1 MNRTPKLD
9 TKSNEWGAFNM
20 TLRYQ
25 DKVEIYSLQKQSDFF
40 KQFDINQFHLKY
52 LARLIDCKA
61 AKEKDSFLSR
71 TKA

>member
-1 MNRTPKLD
+1 
-9 TKSNEWGAFNM
+9 M

-61 AKEKDSFLSR
+61 AKEKDSFLFR